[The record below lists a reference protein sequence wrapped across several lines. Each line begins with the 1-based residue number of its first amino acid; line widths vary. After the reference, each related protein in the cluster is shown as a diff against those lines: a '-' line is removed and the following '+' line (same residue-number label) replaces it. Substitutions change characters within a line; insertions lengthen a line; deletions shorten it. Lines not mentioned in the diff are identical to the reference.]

1 MKYTN
6 NDIPLPRG
14 ELCFRGPCTFLGYYK
29 DKASTEEL
37 IDKDQWIHTGD
48 IVELTRNGSFKII
61 DRKKNIF
68 KLA

>member
-1 MKYTN
+1 MEYTN
-6 NDIPLPRG
+6 NDFPFPRG

-29 DKASTEEL
+29 DKEATDQM
-37 IDKDQWIHTGD
+37 IDQEGWIHSGD
-48 IVELTRNGSFKII
+48 IAEITSNGSFKII